1 MEHEQSAAVLSEDYF
16 IGCLL
21 KDYSF
26 VVNLCETIGF
36 RGGYLESPTAKAIWQ
51 GAETLFSR
59 GISVDIA
66 SLVEHIDEEVKHINV
81 ASASSYMM
89 KTLNLAV
96 EHHNL
101 THHISVIKK
110 KYRRRHAM
118 CLFDEGICRLK
129 DHGDVEDVSS
139 WVKHSLSKMEQDLDH
154 SSETKKDR
162 RNRIADRYKS
172 IRKRGT
178 AGIMSRYN
186 QLQQHLTSYQ
196 YGKMT
201 ILAAR
206 PKIGKSTFAL
216 NEVVFTSYSKN
227 IPSLFFSIEMDYEE
241 LIEKAASDIT
251 EMDNKKLKLG
261 EYTTD
266 EVDEFMKTGVDE
278 IMKAPIH
285 VVDDPSIT
293 IERICSKTREMV
305 AEHGVKFVVIDY
317 IQIISSTPG
326 SKFQSR
332 NYEIGHMTNELRK
345 LAKDTGCAIIVLSQ
359 ISRPPK
365 GFGQE
370 TNPRKMPMPTMNDLR
385 DSGSIEQDAYA
396 IIIIGPSQ
404 LPIPSPSWHFCD
416 AMCIRV
422 EGNRGGSTGDFEC
435 MFNKSNNK
443 FMTHSEYET
452 FRQNIY
458 APKAA
463 TTKSP

>member
-1 MEHEQSAAVLSEDYF
+1 MEHEQSTTVLSEDYF

-36 RGGYLESPTAKAIWQ
+36 RGEYLESPTAKAIWQ

-66 SLVEHIDEEVKHINV
+66 SLVEHIEEEVRHINV

-110 KYRRRHAM
+110 KYRRRNAIYI
-118 CLFDEGICRLK
+118 LDEGISRLK
-129 DHGDVEDVSS
+129 DRGDVEDVSS
-139 WVKHSLSKMEQDLDH
+139 WVKHSLTRMESDLNH
-154 SSETKKDR
+154 SSETKQDVREK
-162 RNRIADRYKS
+162 IADRYKS
-172 IRKRGT
+172 VRKRGT
-178 AGIMSRYN
+178 SGIMSRFN
-186 QLQQHLTSYQ
+186 QLQQHLTSYI

-216 NEVVFTSYSKN
+216 NEAVFTSYVKK
-227 IPSLFFSIEMDYEE
+227 IPSLIFSIEMDYEE

-261 EYTTD
+261 EYTD
-266 EVDEFMKTGVDE
+266 AEVDEFMKKGVDE

-305 AEHGVKFVVIDY
+305 AEHKIKLVIIDY
-317 IQIISSTPG
+317 LQIISSTPG

-332 NYEIGHMTNELRK
+332 NYEIGHMTNEIRK

-365 GFGQE
+365 GYGQE
-370 TNPRKMPMPTMNDLR
+370 TDPRKMPMPTMNDLR

-404 LPIPSPSWHFCD
+404 DPIPAPSWHFID
-416 AMCIRV
+416 AMCVRV
-422 EGNRGGSTGDFEC
+422 EANRGGSTGDFEC
-435 MFNKSNNK
+435 MFNKPNNK
-443 FMTHSEYET
+443 YMTKSEYET
-452 FRQNIY
+452 FRKNLY
-458 APKAA
+458 APK
-463 TTKSP
+463 SS